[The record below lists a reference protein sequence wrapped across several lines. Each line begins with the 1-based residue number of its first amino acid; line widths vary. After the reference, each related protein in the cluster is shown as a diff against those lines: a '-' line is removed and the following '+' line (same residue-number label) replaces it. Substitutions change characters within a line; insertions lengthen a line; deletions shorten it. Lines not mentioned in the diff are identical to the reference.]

1 MVGGD
6 SGVGKWAYE
15 SLSLVGVRNLNGAI
29 GSVQALRFETSA
41 IGTAQA
47 LRFAAVAATA
57 VRGTASATRLPSR
70 SFAAR

>member
-1 MVGGD
+1 MGLR
-6 SGVGKWAYE
+6 E
-15 SLSLVGVRNLNGAI
+15 PFVRTCA
-29 GSVQALRFETSA
+29 ETPWTSA

-47 LRFAAVAATA
+47 LRFAAIAAIA